1 MFSDF
6 NTSLFE
12 ILILV
17 TGLTY
22 LVLIIK
28 EIRFA
33 WVLAFCSAIG
43 MGTMAFHKNLYME
56 FILQMYYVVMAVVG
70 WLSWGKQAGQD
81 KAIRIWSWQKHFILV
96 ALSLM
101 VSFALAYVLEYY
113 TDQHFALLD
122 CVTTVFSL
130 SVTFM
135 VTQKILENWLYWVVI
150 NGLNVVLMY
159 KSGLNWM
166 ALLMVLYTFMAI
178 QGYFTWKRKFRAQDE
193 TI

>member
-12 ILILV
+12 ILTLIA
-17 TGLTY
+17 GLTY

-33 WVLAFCSAIG
+33 WVLAFCSALG
-43 MGTMAFHKNLYME
+43 MGFMAFQKNLYME
-56 FILQMYYVVMAVVG
+56 FVLQMYYVIMAVVG

-81 KAIRIWSWQKHFILV
+81 KAIRIWSWQKHLLLV
-96 ALSLM
+96 ALSLL
-101 VSFALAYVLEYY
+101 VSFVLAYLLDNY
-113 TDQHFALLD
+113 TNQQLALLD

-130 SVTFM
+130 SITFM
-135 VTQKILENWLYWVVI
+135 VTQKILENWLYWIVI
-150 NGLNVVLMY
+150 NSMNVVLMY
-159 KSGLNWM
+159 KSELNWM

-178 QGYFTWKRKFRAQDE
+178 QGYFTWKRKYRVQDE